1 MAIEKDNAVVLRLT
15 EFSETSQIVTLFT
28 ERSGQVRLIA
38 KGVRRSTSKR
48 FSAGLDQLEQGEVS
62 YIPSHGEAQLGTLTD
77 WTQRETFPGLRR
89 ELSRLYGGLYAAEL
103 AAALTEEYDPH
114 PTLFAAL
121 TRVLAALAAKSA
133 DEPSAATSEVEPVRA
148 LAIYQ
153 GALLTAI
160 GYWPN
165 FESCVE
171 CGRVRPRGAA
181 AWFSSTAGGLL
192 CRDCEMR
199 HVEKRRLPAGLADTL
214 PATGD
219 ARTWFELQH
228 YHLTHLAGRQ
238 FKTARQLVQALSPR
252 QRPPRR

>member
-38 KGVRRSTSKR
+38 KGARRSTSKR

-62 YIPSHGEAQLGTLTD
+62 YIPSHGDAQLGTLTE
-77 WTQRETFPGLRR
+77 WVQRETFPGLRR
-89 ELSRLYGGLYAAEL
+89 ELARLYGGLYAGEL
-103 AAALTEEYDPH
+103 AATLTEEYDPH
-114 PTLFAAL
+114 ASLFAAL
-121 TRVLAALAAKSA
+121 TRTLAELAGGA
-133 DEPSAATSEVEPVRA
+133 DPVRA

-153 GALLTAI
+153 AELLTAI

-165 FESCVE
+165 FDSCVE

-181 AWFSSTAGGLL
+181 AYFSSTAGGLL
-192 CRDCEMR
+192 CRDCEAH
-199 HVEKRRLPAGLADTL
+199 HVEKRRLAAGLADTT
-214 PATGD
+214 PVTGD

-228 YHLTHLAGRQ
+228 YHLTHLAGRP
-238 FKTARQLVQALSPR
+238 FKTAERLFQTLTP
-252 QRPPRR
+252 QRRRPGS